1 MSRTIL
7 KENRVF
13 KVGDYSNQNISAKQA
28 GYKDA
33 YASSTDPSQDIQTQ
47 EDKVNKALANYA
59 ADIANVQAERKFFS
73 DQAQAYLEKLKSDP
87 TGKTA
92 SEILGI
98 FLLNINSFETSDQL
112 APTFGRVDVSNQVLA
127 LQNLMTKEFGQS
139 LNLTSL
145 AGYDF
150 GDLGKVKVPL
160 TFDSSGNVTVI
171 KKGGTEG
178 IISPNEI
185 SKYSTDHGIYFKLS
199 DLGITFSGNPK
210 AGPPSFKA
218 TGSTGA
224 DIFANSYIQTAHTG
238 YFTSLCASCNSVA
251 TWLDKVHREDKTN
264 PFFQENP
271 DLINSMSLFL
281 SQAISS
287 NDPLGTQEAQN
298 LVFTKDSEDSISAC
312 QTWTSDTASQMSAA
326 TGAINSISQKA
337 AVMAQTEENMAKGF
351 LDASKNIV
359 QQSLQALQ
367 KISDNMH

>member
-1 MSRTIL
+1 M
-7 KENRVF
+7 
-13 KVGDYSNQNISAKQA
+13 GDYSNQNISAKQA

-33 YASSTDPSQDIQTQ
+33 YASSTDPSQEIKDQ
-47 EDKVNKALANYA
+47 EDKVDKALANYA

-73 DQAQAYLEKLKSDP
+73 DQAQAYLDKLKSDP

-98 FLLNINSFETSDQL
+98 FLLKINNFETSDQL

-150 GDLGKVKVPL
+150 GDLGKVKEPL
-160 TFDSSGNVTVI
+160 TFDNSGNVTVI
-171 KKGGTEG
+171 KKDGTEG
-178 IISPNEI
+178 IISPSDI

-199 DLGITFSGNPK
+199 DLGITFSGNPI

-224 DIFANSYIQTAHTG
+224 DIFANAYIQTAHTG
-238 YFTSLCASCNSVA
+238 YFNSLRASCNSVA
-251 TWLDKVHREDKTN
+251 TWLNGLVDKGVDKTN
-264 PFFQENP
+264 PFFKENP

-281 SQAISS
+281 SKAISS
-287 NDPLGTQEAQN
+287 NDPLSTQEAQN

-312 QTWTSDTASQMSAA
+312 QTWTSDAASQMSAA

>member
-1 MSRTIL
+1 M
-7 KENRVF
+7 
-13 KVGDYSNQNISAKQA
+13 GDYSNQNISAKQA

-33 YASSTDPSQDIQTQ
+33 YASSTDPSQDIQNQ
-47 EDKVNKALANYA
+47 EDKVKKALENYA
-59 ADIANVQAERKFFS
+59 ADIANVKAERKFFS
-73 DQAQAYLEKLKSDP
+73 DQAQSYLEKLKTDP

-112 APTFGRVDVSNQVLA
+112 APTFGRVDVSNQFLA
-127 LQNLMTKEFGQS
+127 LQNLMTKELGQS

-150 GDLGKVKVPL
+150 GDLGKVKEPL
-160 TFDSSGNVTVI
+160 TFDNSGNVTVI
-171 KKGGTEG
+171 KKDGTEG
-178 IISPNEI
+178 IISPSDI

-199 DLGITFSGNPK
+199 DLGITFSGNPI

-218 TGSTGA
+218 SGSSGA
-224 DIFANSYIQTAHTG
+224 DIFANAYIQTAHTG

-251 TWLDKVHREDKTN
+251 TWLNELDKGKDKTN

-281 SQAISS
+281 TQAISS
-287 NDPLGTQEAQN
+287 NDPLSTQEAQN
-298 LVFTKDSEDSISAC
+298 LVFTKDKDSEGSIAAC

>member
-1 MSRTIL
+1 M
-7 KENRVF
+7 
-13 KVGDYSNQNISAKQA
+13 GDYSNQNISAKQA
-28 GYKDA
+28 GY
-33 YASSTDPSQDIQTQ
+33 Q
-47 EDKVNKALANYA
+47 EDKVDKALANYA
-59 ADIANVQAERKFFS
+59 ADISNVQAERKFFS
-73 DQAQAYLEKLKSDP
+73 DQAQSYLDKLKSDP

-98 FLLNINSFETSDQL
+98 FLLKINSFETSDQL

-127 LQNLMTKEFGQS
+127 LQNLVTKQFGQS

-150 GDLGKVKVPL
+150 GDLGKASSPL
-160 TFDSSGNVTVI
+160 KFDDSGNLVLANGKTM
-171 KKGGTEG
+171 
-178 IISPNEI
+178 SPDQI
-185 SKYSTDHGIYFKLS
+185 GQYSLDHGVFFKLS
-199 DLGITFSGNPK
+199 DLGVAFQGNPL
-210 AGPPSFKA
+210 AGASGTPPFQA
-218 TGSTGA
+218 THEGLSPSNQGA
-224 DIFANSYIQTAHTG
+224 INFANGYIKKAHTG

-251 TWLDKVHREDKTN
+251 AWLNGVDKTN

-271 DLINSMSLFL
+271 DLINSMSMFL
-281 SQAISS
+281 SKAISS

-298 LVFTKDSEDSISAC
+298 LVFFKGSVDSIAAC

>member
-13 KVGDYSNQNISAKQA
+13 KMGDYSNQDISAKQA
-28 GYKDA
+28 GYKDD
-33 YASSTDPSQDIQTQ
+33 YASSTDPSQDIKTQ
-47 EDKVNKALANYA
+47 EDKVNKALADYA
-59 ADIANVQAERKFFS
+59 ADIKNLQAERKFFK
-73 DQAQAYLEKLKSDP
+73 DQAQDYLEKLEGDP

-98 FLLNINSFETSDQL
+98 FLLQINSFETSDQL
-112 APTFGRVDVSNQVLA
+112 APTFGRVDVSNQFLA
-127 LQNLMTKEFGQS
+127 LQNMMTKEFGQS

-145 AGYDF
+145 TGYDF
-150 GDLGKVKVPL
+150 GDLGKASSPL
-160 TFDSSGNVTVI
+160 KFDDAGNLVLANGKTM
-171 KKGGTEG
+171 
-178 IISPNEI
+178 SPDQI
-185 SKYSTDHGIYFKLS
+185 GQYSLDHGVFFKLS
-199 DLGITFSGNPK
+199 DLGVAFQGNPI

-251 TWLDKVHREDKTN
+251 TWLNGVDKTN

-281 SQAISS
+281 SKAISS

-298 LVFTKDSEDSISAC
+298 LVFTKDSEDSIAAC

-337 AVMAQTEENMAKGF
+337 AVMAQTEENQAKGF
-351 LDASKNIV
+351 LDAAKNIV